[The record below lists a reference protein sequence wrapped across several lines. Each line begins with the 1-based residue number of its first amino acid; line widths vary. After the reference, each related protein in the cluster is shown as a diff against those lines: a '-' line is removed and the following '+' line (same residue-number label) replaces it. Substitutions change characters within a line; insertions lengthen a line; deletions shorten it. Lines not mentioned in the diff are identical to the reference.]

1 MNENYDFEIEESV
14 VEILNKNLIKAIF
27 EMLYQKELIN
37 KNEHTL
43 LIKKV

>member
-1 MNENYDFEIEESV
+1 MNENYDFEIEDEV

-43 LIKKV
+43 LMKEV

>member
-1 MNENYDFEIEESV
+1 MNENYDFEIEDEV

-27 EMLYQKELIN
+27 EMLYIKELIN

-43 LIKKV
+43 LMKEV